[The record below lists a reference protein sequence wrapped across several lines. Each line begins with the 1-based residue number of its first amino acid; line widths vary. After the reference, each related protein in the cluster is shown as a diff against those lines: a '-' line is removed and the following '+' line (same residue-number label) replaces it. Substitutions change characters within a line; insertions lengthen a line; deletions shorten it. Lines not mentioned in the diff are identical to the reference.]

1 MTLEMQVKKLLGIN
15 AVQNIMAKFQYYYT
29 VSDYDAITSGDVK
42 GDLLNSTSN
51 VPSLASKEAPKELV
65 IRDTKAPGEL
75 GNEGKQLEVTVDG
88 KAAELTA
95 GTITGKIHIAVV

>member
-29 VSDYDAITSGDVK
+29 VSDYDAITS
-42 GDLLNSTSN
+42 LT
-51 VPSLASKEAPKELV
+51 LAQGATV
-65 IRDTKAPGEL
+65 KAP
-75 GNEGKQLEVTVDG
+75 EGKQLEVTVDG
-88 KAAELTA
+88 KAAELAA

>member
-29 VSDYDAITSGDVK
+29 VSDYDAITSCDVK

-51 VPSLASKEAPKELV
+51 LPSLASKEAPKELV
-65 IRDTKAPGEL
+65 IRDTKAPDEL
-75 GNEGKQLEVTVDG
+75 GTRGQ
-88 KAAELTA
+88 
-95 GTITGKIHIAVV
+95 AVGSDRRRQGGRACCRHHHR